1 MIGLVPFAVSGDNPC
16 IYHRYE
22 LSENRLSKKIS
33 TFVHCRLYIVVN
45 TKLQLLVRRAKLK
58 FARVLFLKSFYR
70 TTVQMKY
77 VKVRKTPSQLLSLTG
92 FTPEEF
98 EAFIPTFEYHWNEY
112 HSRFT
117 LKGKPRRRIS

>member
-70 TTVQMKY
+70 TTVIKNTRNGENNNEKKM
-77 VKVRKTPSQLLSLTG
+77 VTVVSDDAVEAEVLSTTLMIAEH
-92 FTPEEF
+92 EE
-98 EAFIPTFEYHWNEY
+98 
-112 HSRFT
+112 
-117 LKGKPRRRIS
+117 LD